1 MARGMSTPV
10 WAAALTWLIFGVR
23 KGQRPDATDETVGHS
38 FDGIEEFDNPLPKW
52 WFLDHWQG
60 FGFWMRASTL
70 GGTIALAAGAYF
82 AVCGALRVTEAG
94 DFGALLK
101 RRLGRT

>member
-1 MARGMSTPV
+1 MRKFASGLDTRQTGRG
-10 WAAALTWLIFGVR
+10 LIR
-23 KGQRPDATDETVGHS
+23 ILLATTAMLAVCA
-38 FDGIEEFDNPLPKW
+38 LPKW
-52 WFLDHWQG
+52 WFIDHWQG
-60 FGFWMRASTL
+60 FGFWMRAATL
-70 GGTIALAAGAYF
+70 GGTIALAAGTYF